1 MIRDKLR
8 SETALAAFPSLRGS
22 DGIGKTARKRGIFWP
37 RKVHLIGSQRD
48 VGGPDVWSAAYDAVS
63 RCVRSLARLRPEPVY
78 QPRPWISH
86 DATISQGAA
95 PHNPM
100 DSVRTL
106 LNQATGLG
114 AGLGAGREM
123 WVLGLLDESMGGGCN
138 KGLQSGH
145 KPFGMQ
151 HRSVV
156 CDFGPLP
163 APFAMCW
170 LSKNPQ
176 CFR

>member
-48 VGGPDVWSAAYDAVS
+48 VGGPDVRSGAYNAVS
-63 RCVRSLARLRPEPVY
+63 RSVRSLASLRPEPVY
-78 QPRPWISH
+78 KPRPWISH

-100 DSVRTL
+100 DSIASPSECKHASCHDVVGYKKPPQRII
-106 LNQATGLG
+106 G
-114 AGLGAGREM
+114 
-123 WVLGLLDESMGGGCN
+123 
-138 KGLQSGH
+138 SGEANVADGII
-145 KPFGMQ
+145 PVEQPM
-151 HRSVV
+151 
-156 CDFGPLP
+156 
-163 APFAMCW
+163 A
-170 LSKNPQ
+170 
-176 CFR
+176 